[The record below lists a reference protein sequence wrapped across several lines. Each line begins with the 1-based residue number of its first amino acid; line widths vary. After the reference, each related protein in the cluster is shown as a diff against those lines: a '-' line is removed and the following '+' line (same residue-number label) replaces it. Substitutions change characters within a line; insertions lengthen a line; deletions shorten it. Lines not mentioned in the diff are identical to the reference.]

1 MKHAHS
7 SHIPFPQRLAQA
19 KRRQFRHATW
29 ELSFFFE
36 RGSGL
41 RF

>member
-1 MKHAHS
+1 MKQSRS
-7 SHIPFPQRLAQA
+7 SRIPFSQRLAQA
-19 KRRQFRHATW
+19 KHRQFRQGMW
-29 ELSFFFE
+29 SLSFFFE